1 MIDLLSLFPDDLK
14 RQLLDGLIG
23 GLADLGKRLAG
34 EKASEQIRRLSSESS
49 FLRAF
54 DQALERGLKRFQ
66 EEYIQEDEDLTLLLT
81 RDPSLWRSS
90 TVRQALREMV
100 RRPGTPLPQERQKLL
115 DSFHDVLP
123 ERINRERVDRA
134 VFRLLSYI
142 AEELWNLPA
151 AREVREAYAL
161 QFQRITAEEARR
173 QSALIQAQLQALS
186 DLREDIRNALLQLTD
201 GLTRQALAAAS
212 VPALPVRQRPYHN
225 LPQPDYTRFVGREK
239 EREWLRQR
247 LSPQDRAWVII
258 LSGIGGVG
266 KTALALATAH
276 EYLRQYDELPPEE
289 RFDAIV
295 WASAKEEVL
304 TTMGAEQ
311 AAPTGLVARTLADI
325 YAAIAQVLE
334 REAITRAATRAEQ
347 DRLVQQA
354 LTAQRTLLVLDN
366 LDTLEGPG
374 AEEVRA
380 FLRNLP
386 PPTKAIVTSRERLDV
401 ADVLPLQGMEENEAR
416 QLMETESQAR
426 SVHLEAAQQAE
437 LYRRTAGLPLPIKLS
452 IARLAAG
459 ETWEGVRRWLG
470 DASSDLVRYCVGGQV
485 ELARRRSPEAYR
497 LLLACSLFDRDAGA
511 AREALGTIAD
521 LPLRDRDEGLALLL
535 RLSLVNRTPESD
547 RFWLLPLVQEY
558 ARAELAADPSLENQF
573 LESWILW
580 YQDLLRTYPSGDYA
594 TLRRE
599 LPNIILAFRWLLFQ
613 NKTEALAEASRWG
626 VPLLYAEGEWKD
638 CLTVCQY
645 LAEQALAKSTP
656 ELLSLSLLTRYVDL
670 MMHQDRGDE
679 FRSQWSKLAPLFQG
693 REDWEAIRWGIQARL
708 ARWETLYEGKPLLL
722 AIQFIEYAIERVSQ
736 MSQAY
741 NEILLITLNSLGLL
755 YLYSGDPKRATQ
767 VFTKCLEILPK
778 CTEIV
783 ASEWEA
789 ILRGNIAI
797 AKGRQGKYAE
807 AKEEMYRALPY
818 LREKIDLAEVRL
830 LLAVYEYH
838 LGNVATALELGRQA
852 DRLLEELGVRE
863 PPWKEFEYQE
873 WLTIKATVEKEPGT
887 L

>member
-81 RDPSLWRSS
+81 RDPSLWRSP

-100 RRPGTPLPQERQKLL
+100 RRPGTPLTQEHQKLL

-151 AREVREAYAL
+151 AREVREAYTL

-201 GLTRQALAAAS
+201 GLARQALAAAS

-289 RFDAIV
+289 RFEAII

-304 TTMGAEQ
+304 TAAGREQ
-311 AAPTGLVARTLADI
+311 AAPAGLVTRTLADI

-334 REAITRAATRAEQ
+334 REAITRAATRTEQ

-401 ADVLPLQGMEENEAR
+401 ADVLTLQGMEENEAH

-426 SVHLEAAQQAE
+426 RVHLEAAQQAE

-459 ETWEGVRRWLG
+459 ETWEGLRRWLG

-521 LPLRDRDEGLALLL
+521 LPLRDRDEGLTLLL

-558 ARAELAADPSLENQF
+558 ARAELERADFRGELTDRWLAWARDFALRYGDNLEIHIQNAPTFAQ
-573 LESWILW
+573 E
-580 YQDLLRTYPSGDYA
+580 YPNLR
-594 TLRRE
+594 
-599 LPNIILAFRWLLFQ
+599 LAFRWCAEHERWEDVL
-613 NKTEALAEASRWG
+613 ALADSLWFY
-626 VPLLYAEGEWKD
+626 P
-638 CLTVCQY
+638 Y
-645 LAEQALAKSTP
+645 LARSVGEMP
-656 ELLSLSLLTRYVDL
+656 E
-670 MMHQDRGDE
+670 
-679 FRSQWSKLAPLFQG
+679 KL
-693 REDWEAIRWGIQARL
+693 RNR
-708 ARWETLYEGKPLLL
+708 
-722 AIQFIEYAIERVSQ
+722 
-736 MSQAY
+736 
-741 NEILLITLNSLGLL
+741 N
-755 YLYSGDPKRATQ
+755 
-767 VFTKCLEILPK
+767 
-778 CTEIV
+778 
-783 ASEWEA
+783 ASC
-789 ILRGNIAI
+789 
-797 AKGRQGKYAE
+797 
-807 AKEEMYRALPY
+807 
-818 LREKIDLAEVRL
+818 
-830 LLAVYEYH
+830 AV
-838 LGNVATALELGRQA
+838 
-852 DRLLEELGVRE
+852 
-863 PPWKEFEYQE
+863 
-873 WLTIKATVEKEPGT
+873 I
-887 L
+887 

>member
-1 MIDLLSLFPDDLK
+1 MDALLSLIPEDLK
-14 RQLLDGLIG
+14 RQLLDGLVG
-23 GLADLGKRLAG
+23 FLADQAQHLAG
-34 EKASEQIRRLSSESS
+34 EKASEHIRRLSSEAA

-54 DQALERGLKRFQ
+54 DQALERGLRRFRD
-66 EEYIQEDEDLTLLLT
+66 EYTQKDEDLVSLLVG
-81 RDPSLWRSS
+81 DPALWRSP
-90 TVRQALREMV
+90 TVRKALRELV
-100 RRPGTPLPQERQKLL
+100 SRPGAHLPEARRQLL
-115 DSFHDVLP
+115 ASFSDVLP
-123 ERINRERVDRA
+123 QRVNRERVDRA
-134 VFRLLSYI
+134 VSYLLGCI
-142 AEELWNLPA
+142 AEELWSLPA
-151 AREVREAYAL
+151 AKEVREAYRL
-161 QFQRITAEEARR
+161 QFQRITAEEAR
-173 QSALIQAQLQALS
+173 QQTALIQAQLQALT
-186 DLREDIRNALLQLTD
+186 DLREEVRAALAQLTE
-201 GLTRQALAAAS
+201 GLARQALAAAS
-212 VPALPVRQRPYHN
+212 IPALPVRPRPYHN
-225 LPQPDYTRFVGREK
+225 LPQPDYARFVGREK
-239 EREWLRQR
+239 EREWLRR
-247 LSPQDRAWVII
+247 CLSSQDPVWVVI

-276 EYLRQYDELPPEE
+276 EYLRRYDELPPEE

-304 TTMGAEQ
+304 TAAGRER
-311 AAPTGLVARTLADI
+311 AAPAGLVARTLADI
-325 YAAIAQVLE
+325 YAVIAQVLE
-334 REAITRAATRAEQ
+334 REAITRAATREEQ

-386 PPTKAIVTSRERLDV
+386 RPTKAIVTSRERLDV
-401 ADVLPLQGMEENEAR
+401 ADVLTLRGMEEDEAR
-416 QLMETESQAR
+416 QLMEAEGEAR
-426 SVHLEAAQQAE
+426 GVHLDAAQQAE
-437 LYRRTAGLPLPIKLS
+437 LYRRTVGLPLPIKLS

-470 DASSDLVRYCVGGQV
+470 DAGSDLVRYCVGGQV
-485 ELARRRSPEAYR
+485 DLARRRSPEAYR

-511 AREALGTIAD
+511 VREALGTIAD

-535 RLSLVNRTPESD
+535 RLSLVNREPESD

-558 ARAELAADPSLENQF
+558 ARAKLAADPSLENQF
-573 LESWILW
+573 LERWVLW

-594 TLRRE
+594 TLKRE
-599 LPNIILAFRWLLFQ
+599 LPNVILVFRWLLSQ
-613 NKTEALAEASRWG
+613 HKVEALAEASRWG
-626 VPLLYAEGEWKD
+626 ILLLYAEGEWAD
-638 CLTVCQY
+638 CLAVCRY
-645 LAEQALAKSTP
+645 LVEQALAKSAP
-656 ELLSLSLLTRYVDL
+656 ELLNLSLLMRYVDL

-679 FRSQWSKLAPLFQG
+679 FRAQWSKLAPLFQG
-693 REDWEAIRWGIQARL
+693 REDLEAIRWGIQARL
-708 ARWETLYEGKPLLL
+708 ARWETLYEGKPLLP
-722 AIQFIEYAIERVSQ
+722 AIQSIEYAIKRVSQ
-736 MSQAY
+736 MSRAY

-755 YLYSGDPKRATQ
+755 YLHSRDPERATQ
-767 VFTKCLEILPK
+767 VFTKCLEILPR

-797 AKGRQGKYAE
+797 ANGRQGKYAE
-807 AKEEMYRALPY
+807 AREDIYRALSY
-818 LREKIDLAEVRL
+818 LREKIDLAEARL

-852 DRLLEELGVRE
+852 DRLLAELGVRE